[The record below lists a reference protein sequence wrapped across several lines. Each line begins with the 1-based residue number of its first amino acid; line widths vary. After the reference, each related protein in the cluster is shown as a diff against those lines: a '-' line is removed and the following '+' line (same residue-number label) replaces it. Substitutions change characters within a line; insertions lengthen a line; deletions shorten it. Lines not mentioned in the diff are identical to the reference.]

1 MVKNGVIRSISSIS
15 KFMTSQ
21 PGKQIVAI
29 HMLHNI
35 SRSKSNQMIKFDQKI
50 ENNMRNIFVKSYTEC
65 GEESITRPFSK
76 KSKLSTSLDQ

>member
-1 MVKNGVIRSISSIS
+1 
-15 KFMTSQ
+15 MTSQ

-50 ENNMRNIFVKSYTEC
+50 ENMRNIFVKSYTEC
-65 GEESITRPFSK
+65 GEESIIRPFSK